1 MASDGAITMGA
12 QSPRKTNVTQSADTR
27 RLQGGFLIAFEGVD
41 GSGKTTQARRVTN
54 LLDASGYDA
63 VYLREP
69 SDGPL
74 GQRIR
79 SIMVA
84 GRDKVT
90 PEEEFRLFLDDRAD
104 DVKTNINPAL
114 RRGAV
119 VCIDRYYIS
128 SMAYQ
133 GALGLDP
140 QLIRDEN
147 EMIAP
152 VPDLVLYFRLD
163 VEAAGARITAAR
175 SAGQNLF
182 EARAYQEAV
191 AAQFEA
197 MDFPGMVALDASAPP
212 DDLTEEIM
220 EIIRPMLTARTL

>member
-1 MASDGAITMGA
+1 M
-12 QSPRKTNVTQSADTR
+12 TQTADTR

-69 SDGPL
+69 SDGPV

-104 DVKTNINPAL
+104 DVKSNIAPAL

-140 QLIRDEN
+140 EFIRNEN
-147 EMIAP
+147 EKIAP

-163 VEAAGARITAAR
+163 VETAAARITAAR
-175 SAGQNLF
+175 TGGQNLF

-191 AAQFEA
+191 AVQFEK
-197 MDFPGMVALDASAPP
+197 MKFPGMVALDAAAPP
-212 DDLTEEIM
+212 DELTDQIMETIRPLLTE
-220 EIIRPMLTARTL
+220 RVL

>member
-1 MASDGAITMGA
+1 MASDGAITRGA
-12 QSPRKTNVTQSADTR
+12 LSPRKTNVTQTADTR

-69 SDGPL
+69 SDGPV
-74 GQRIR
+74 GQHIR

-90 PEEEFRLFLDDRAD
+90 PDEEFRLFLDDRTD

-140 QLIRDEN
+140 QFIRSEN
-147 EMIAP
+147 EKIAP
-152 VPDLVLYFRLD
+152 LPDLVLYFRLD

-175 SAGQNLF
+175 TAGQNLF

-191 AAQFEA
+191 ATQFET
-197 MDFPGMVALDASAPP
+197 MNFPGMVALDASAPP
-212 DDLTEEIM
+212 DVLTEEIM
-220 EIIRPMLTARTL
+220 TIIRPLLTERTL